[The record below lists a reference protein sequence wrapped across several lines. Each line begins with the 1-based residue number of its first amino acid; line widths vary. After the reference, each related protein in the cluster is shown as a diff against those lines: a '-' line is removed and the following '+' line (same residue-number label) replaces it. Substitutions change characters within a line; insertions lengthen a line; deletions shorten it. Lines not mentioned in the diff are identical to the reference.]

1 MKIIYLDMC
10 CFNRPY
16 DDQSQARIRLETE
29 AKLLIQENIR
39 ESKYKLAWSVILDFE
54 CSKNPFPAHRQA
66 IFQWR
71 KLAANIVRATPNII
85 ATAKQF
91 EQQGI
96 ARFDALHVACA
107 LAAEVDIFVSTD
119 DRLLK
124 KCHRV
129 VSQINAQRP
138 AEALAILENWYE
150 D

>member
-1 MKIIYLDMC
+1 MKLIYLDMC

-29 AKLLIQENIR
+29 AKLLIQESIHAGR
-39 ESKYKLAWSVILDFE
+39 CKLAWSAVLDFE
-54 CSKNPFPAHRQA
+54 CSKNPFPEHRQA

-71 KLAANIVRATPNII
+71 RLAACCVRSTPDII
-85 ATAKQF
+85 ATATQL
-91 EQQGI
+91 EGHGL
-96 ARFDALHVACA
+96 ARFDALHVASA
-107 LAAEVDIFVSTD
+107 LAAQVDIFVSTD

-124 KCHRV
+124 KCRKMIGR
-129 VSQINAQRP
+129 INAERP